1 MGGSDIGKDDKLLET
16 GGELRETETGGGGG
30 GGGGDGETGT
40 GAMDAATGVSSLPG
54 GDVSRFLKM

>member
-1 MGGSDIGKDDKLLET
+1 MGDSDIGKDDKLLET

-30 GGGGDGETGT
+30 GGGDGETVT
-40 GAMDAATGVSSLPG
+40 GAVDAATGVSSFPG